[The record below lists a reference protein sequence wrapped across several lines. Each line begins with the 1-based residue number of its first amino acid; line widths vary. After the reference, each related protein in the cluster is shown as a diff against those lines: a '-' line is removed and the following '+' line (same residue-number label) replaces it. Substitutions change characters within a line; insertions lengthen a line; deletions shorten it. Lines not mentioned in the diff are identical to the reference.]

1 MRYGRSL
8 ALPMSRAELGGMRLE
23 TLCRAFSKLK
33 RLKIIQVNNTK
44 VVILDRPHLI
54 ALSRSGNLRRPN
66 R

>member
-1 MRYGRSL
+1 
-8 ALPMSRAELGGMRLE
+8 MSRAELGDYLGMRLE